1 MFRSDDDP
9 SAPFA
14 VVSTDGECERAFL
27 RSLRGSRARRA
38 TAALRRRRVLRSRG
52 SAIVAAA
59 GLLMLSAGAAAN
71 PTGGAAAGAGLGE
84 NTISAV
90 QAALGIEADGVIG
103 PSTRRAVRRFQRSH
117 ALKVDGRLGP
127 RTLRALG
134 IDPDNLTVIAASLD
148 PRLAAIAQ
156 CESGGD
162 PKAHSA
168 DGRYHGKYQFSRST
182 WRTVGGRGNPADAS
196 EAEQDRR
203 AAVLLRRDGT
213 KPWPVCGR

>member
-1 MFRSDDDP
+1 MFRSDDDL
-9 SAPFA
+9 SANPA
-14 VVSTDGECERAFL
+14 VGSPDGACELAFR
-27 RSLRGSRARRA
+27 RSLRGSVARRA
-38 TAALRRRRVLRSRG
+38 AAARRRRRARRSRG
-52 SAIVAAA
+52 SALVAAA
-59 GLLMLSAGAAAN
+59 GLLMLSAGAVAH
-71 PTGGAAAGAGLGE
+71 TGGAAAGPGLGE
-84 NTISAV
+84 DTISAV

-103 PSTRRAVRRFQRSH
+103 KATRRAVRRFQRSNG
-117 ALKVDGRLGP
+117 LKVDGRLGP
-127 RTLRALG
+127 KTLLALG
-134 IDPDNLTVIAASLD
+134 INPDNLSVVSASLD